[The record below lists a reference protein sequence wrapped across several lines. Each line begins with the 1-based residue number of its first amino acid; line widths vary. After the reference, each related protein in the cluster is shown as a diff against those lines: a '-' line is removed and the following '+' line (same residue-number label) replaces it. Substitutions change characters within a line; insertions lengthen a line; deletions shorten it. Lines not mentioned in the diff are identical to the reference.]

1 MKKLQE
7 FRQAICY
14 SWADWQ
20 QRRKAA
26 YRKRIERKSK
36 KVVQICECNDVVY
49 VCYNGYPLIA
59 DTELKGNLLQ
69 QVKTM
74 RWHYVNN
81 VLEHKKFW
89 I

>member
-14 SWADWQ
+14 SWTDWQ
-20 QRRKAA
+20 RRRKAE
-26 YRKRIERKSK
+26 YRKRLERKSK
-36 KVVQICECNDVVY
+36 KVVQICERNGVVY
-49 VCYNGYPLIA
+49 VSYNGYPLIA
-59 DTELKGNLLQ
+59 ATELKGNLLL

-89 I
+89 L